1 MNRVA
6 SLVSWE
12 IPIHWLI
19 GDEMRRA
26 LAVLLLA
33 PTVHALAARPSG
45 RVARRRELLSVG
57 AQTGANTAYKSFAK
71 AGGGEATLAVIAACT
86 AYYGGLQRDGR
97 NARLAELEA
106 SAPRT
111 KEHAASV
118 VISPTQAIG
127 SVSVEVSIPAAPGA
141 AEPAPGDRVDYIW
154 LKDAASGQ
162 IVAAR
167 GFKPGDPLVL
177 TSLVSKG
184 SRVVPLVHSE
194 RDGVWVGE
202 PIIGAVQ

>member
-1 MNRVA
+1 M
-6 SLVSWE
+6 
-12 IPIHWLI
+12 
-19 GDEMRRA
+19 
-26 LAVLLLA
+26 LLA

-97 NARLAELEA
+97 NAQLVELEA

-127 SVSVEVSIPAAPGA
+127 SVSVEVSIPAARPGA
-141 AEPAPGDRVDYIW
+141 ASEAEPAPSDRVDYIW
-154 LKDAASGQ
+154 LKDAESGQ

-184 SRVVPLVHSE
+184 ARVVPLVHSE

-202 PIIGAVQ
+202 PFVGAVQ

>member
-1 MNRVA
+1 
-6 SLVSWE
+6 
-12 IPIHWLI
+12 
-19 GDEMRRA
+19 MRRA

-33 PTVHALAARPSG
+33 PTAHALAARPSG

-97 NARLAELEA
+97 NAQLVELEA

-127 SVSVEVSIPAAPGA
+127 SVSVEVSIPAARPGA
-141 AEPAPGDRVDYIW
+141 ASEAEPAPSDRVDYIW

>member
-1 MNRVA
+1 
-6 SLVSWE
+6 
-12 IPIHWLI
+12 
-19 GDEMRRA
+19 MRRA

-33 PTVHALAARPSG
+33 PTAHALAARPSG

-97 NARLAELEA
+97 NAQLAELEA

-111 KEHAASV
+111 KEHAAFV

-141 AEPAPGDRVDYIW
+141 AEPAPGARVDYIW

-202 PIIGAVQ
+202 PFIGAVQ